1 MEELAIG
8 LMIRFAV
15 PPEESFRR
23 LRGFGLRHCQ
33 LTAPPDHY
41 LYGDEGRENTRKLKE
56 AAARND
62 VVFTS
67 LFISFPDQDWKDWR
81 NGIGLVPAHTRTLR
95 FIRACR
101 SADWARELGVTQLT
115 SHVGAVP
122 EDPASPLYQSFVTDM
137 RAYLKLLEA
146 NGQTLAYETGQESV
160 ATLKRLMDDLGAAN
174 QGVNFDPANL
184 LIYNEDDPSV
194 LLRELGDRI
203 LHVHCKDGV
212 RPEAGKE
219 LGRETR
225 LGEGDTRFSELLREL
240 IARGYRG
247 PLTIEREIAAGPELD
262 RDVANAIISLN
273 QWKQEF
279 AI

>member
-15 PPEESFRR
+15 PPEESFQR

-41 LYGDEGRENTRKLKE
+41 LYGEEGRENTRKLQE
-56 AAARND
+56 AAARHG
-62 VVFTS
+62 VLFTS
-67 LFISFPDQDWKDWR
+67 LFISFPDQDWQDWR
-81 NGIGLVPAHTRTLR
+81 NGIGLVPAHTRTAR

-101 SADWARELGVTQLT
+101 SADWARELGITQLT

-122 EDPASPLYQSFVTDM
+122 EDPASPLYQSFISDM
-137 RAYLKLLEA
+137 RPFLRLLEA
-146 NGQTLAYETGQESV
+146 NGQSLAYETGQESV
-160 ATLKRLMDDLGAAN
+160 ATLKRTMEDIGAAN

-184 LIYNEDDPSV
+184 LIYNEDDPMV
-194 LLRELGDRI
+194 LVRELGDRI
-203 LHVHCKDGV
+203 FHIHCKDAV
-212 RPEAGKE
+212 RPVEGQE
-219 LGRETR
+219 FGRETR
-225 LGEGDTRFSELLREL
+225 LGEGATRFPELLREL

-247 PLTIEREIAAGPELD
+247 PLTIEREIAPGPELD
-262 RDVANAIISLN
+262 RDTAEAIIRIN

-279 AI
+279 TI